1 MVAIAVRAI
10 RRQMGWTREHAAQV
24 MGISVNRLRC
34 IERGQKHLDKEA
46 AEKLCEATGAKMEI
60 FLQESL

>member
-34 IERGQKHLDKEA
+34 IERGQKPLDKEA
-46 AEKLCEATGAKMEI
+46 EERLCEATGAKPEAFM
-60 FLQESL
+60 